1 MNGFSSVGVEGPNN
15 RRFTHNAPA
24 GPPCVPSNFHVEKI
38 IGNSSLKLSWQPV
51 TIDSNGCSN
60 GVKVTGYR
68 VSKLFVHGYFDRR
81 EEIVI
86 TWHPVWELYNT
97 MYENR

>member
-68 VSKLFVHGYFDRR
+68 VSKFCLYMITLIEGNRSNHKMLRLG
-81 EEIVI
+81 VI
-86 TWHPVWELYNT
+86 
-97 MYENR
+97 

>member
-1 MNGFSSVGVEGPNN
+1 MNGFSSVGVDGPNN
-15 RRFTHNAPA
+15 RRFTNNAPA

-68 VSKLFVHGYFDRR
+68 VSKFVCTWLF
-81 EEIVI
+81 
-86 TWHPVWELYNT
+86 L
-97 MYENR
+97 